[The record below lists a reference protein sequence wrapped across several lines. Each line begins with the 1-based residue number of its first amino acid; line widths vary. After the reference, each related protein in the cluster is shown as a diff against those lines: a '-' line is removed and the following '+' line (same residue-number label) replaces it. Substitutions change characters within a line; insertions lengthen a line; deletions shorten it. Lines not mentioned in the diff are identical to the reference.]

1 LTISVS
7 DSDKDSHCSEAIDAD
22 LKQALFI
29 GLDES
34 FTSLEES
41 FCDLSDAQVW
51 DFPTPNEN
59 NIAWIVMHCLDNLDD
74 CANDR
79 PTGRRVMIYEWRWDL
94 WECKPE
100 ERPRPGDPFPTRD
113 EMLDLL
119 HRIRTAAYA
128 ALEKLD
134 ELALTRLS
142 ISHPTKHSL
151 ADFYLRTIYHTQ
163 THIRQ
168 IWLLRGALG
177 LANGPWPEQH
187 WA

>member
-1 LTISVS
+1 LSLSDNDS
-7 DSDKDSHCSEAIDAD
+7 DSDCKEAINAD

-34 FTSLEES
+34 FTSLEEC
-41 FCDLSDAQVW
+41 FRDLSDEQVW
-51 DFPTPNEN
+51 NFPVPNEN

-74 CANDR
+74 CANDH
-79 PTGRRVMIYEWRWDL
+79 PTGQRAMVYEWRWDL
-94 WECKPE
+94 WDCKPE
-100 ERPRPGDPFPTRD
+100 ERPKPGDPFPSRD

-119 HRIRTAAYA
+119 RRIRTAAYA

-134 ELALTRLS
+134 GPALTRQN
-142 ISHPTKHSL
+142 IPHPAKHSL

-163 THIRQ
+163 SHIRQ

-177 LANGPWPEQH
+177 LANGKWPEQH